1 VSLGFSLPRYGG
13 EERAEGLQ
21 VIIEP
26 AAFADLAREMTKA
39 DPQEAIRAFGNAL
52 VDMHMQSADHEKAA

>member
-1 VSLGFSLPRYGG
+1 
-13 EERAEGLQ
+13 
-21 VIIEP
+21 
-26 AAFADLAREMTKA
+26 MTKA